1 MKLFFLPGACS
12 LSPHIALREAGV
24 AFDLVRVNRSDKK
37 TAEGEDFFAI
47 NPLGLVPVLRLDD
60 GTVLTEGPAIV
71 QYIADLNPG
80 AHLAPANG
88 TIARYKLQETL
99 NFLTAEIHKNYAPLF
114 NPKAPDEYKTI
125 ARDSLATRYRI
136 LDERLAKSAYL
147 MGDTFTVADGY
158 LFTMLGWA
166 PHAGVNLSGFPALN
180 AYRARIAERPAV
192 IAAMTAEGLI
202 KKPA

>member
-24 AFDLVRVNRSDKK
+24 AFDLVRVSRSDKK
-37 TAEGEDFFAI
+37 TAEGEDLFGI
-47 NPLGLVPVLRLDD
+47 NPLGLVPALRLDD

-71 QYIADLNPG
+71 QYIADLNP
-80 AHLAPANG
+80 AANLAPANG

-99 NFLTAEIHKNYAPLF
+99 NFLTAEIHKNFSPLF
-114 NPKAPDEYKTI
+114 NPKAPDAYKTI
-125 ARDSLATRYRI
+125 AREQLATRFRI

-147 MGDTFTVADGY
+147 MGDAFTVADGY

-166 PHAGVNLSGFPALN
+166 PHAGVDLSGFPTLN

-202 KKPA
+202 KKSA